1 MSKRT
6 ASSTSFG
13 SSNTP
18 SAKRTSLNAY
28 FPSTTGPP
36 KPPSP
41 LVSSDPLTD
50 RSSTFIAH
58 AAPCTNHT
66 QAQTLQNYVRNLRST
81 THPVECTHEIMAYR
95 CMGLKPGK
103 TGLESEDDWKVE
115 INGDDDGE
123 KGGSTIIKEVLTQEG
138 GVDVAIVVSRLY
150 GGVMLGPVRFN
161 HIRACASQA
170 LSRLLSAQNL
180 SNLLARLSSLDA
192 EIASHSSSP
201 TKPPSKDQYAGLDE
215 AKAERLVKARE
226 KRLELLVKKRRQEEE
241 ELWREVERQEA
252 EENSEPVE
260 RTEVAGEAEE
270 LERDGSGEVD
280 EEEEALAQEAEDEA
294 SGQGGSFLPE
304 EEEATNVG
312 TKEVAGQA
320 GSANGE

>member
-226 KRLELLVKKRRQEEE
+226 KRLEF
-241 ELWREVERQEA
+241 
-252 EENSEPVE
+252 
-260 RTEVAGEAEE
+260 
-270 LERDGSGEVD
+270 
-280 EEEEALAQEAEDEA
+280 
-294 SGQGGSFLPE
+294 GQGGSFLPE